1 MVRYSKI
8 FIHIFIFTF
17 LINNLCSGKDIS
29 VCSVCGYKTVKSA
42 LENSSD
48 GDRIIIKKGYYRENN
63 IIVDKRVQILGED
76 NPVIDLEFI
85 NQGFIVRKDSV
96 IIRGLEIRNIK
107 VSYVQDLSAIKVEN
121 SSGCTVENN
130 ILYNTFF
137 ALYLANSDNCLVKG
151 NKISGFAQT
160 ESSSG
165 NCAYPTSWAD

>member
-17 LINNLCSGKDIS
+17 LINNLCSGKDIT
-29 VCSVCGYKTVKSA
+29 VCSVCGYKT
-42 LENSSD
+42 
-48 GDRIIIKKGYYRENN
+48 NN
-63 IIVDKRVQILGED
+63 IVVDKRVQILGED

-107 VSYVQDLSAIKVEN
+107 VSYVQDLSAIKIEN

-130 ILYNTFF
+130 TLYNTFF
-137 ALYLANSDNCLVKG
+137 ALYLANSDNCLVRG
-151 NKISGFAQT
+151 NKITGFAQT

-165 NCAYPTSWAD
+165 NGIHLWKCNNIRIESNETSGHRDGNKHTNIK